1 MDSLTTVSSGQSTCR
16 DHLTLQPLQKLRS
29 SRGSSSNLR
38 TSRSPS
44 ASRSIEQMSR
54 ERSSDSATAAA
65 ATATL
70 AQAAGAT
77 PATSATSATTT
88 SAATTNA
95 GATSATSTT
104 ANSNSSA
111 SSSTV
116 AAAQAAVYSGG
127 NTVTGSLGST
137 GGVAVRGFRSHS
149 PTHRRRSRERQ
160 RRTHGSDQGGLLAY
174 SGLINAGAGDMT
186 DFIVAVRGGGG
197 DAGGGG
203 GGGGGGSAG
212 TGSGLEDS
220 RLSGNEDYYSSFV
233 SDEFDG
239 SKKLHHRRTHER
251 SSSVQAIDRLNTKIQ
266 CTKESIRQEQ
276 TARDDNVNEYL
287 KLAASA
293 DKQQLQRIKAVFEK
307 KNQKSAH
314 SISQLQKKLDNY
326 TKRSKDLQNH
336 QFQTK
341 SQHRQPREVLRDVG
355 QGLRNV
361 GGNIRDGITGFS
373 GSVMSKP
380 REFAHLIKNKFGS
393 ADNINQM
400 GEAEL
405 QGIQSGNADVLT
417 VGGNERL
424 PQLPGMGTSTSSG
437 GGNNNNNAGTGSGTG
452 KFNSDNG
459 SECSSVTSE
468 SIPAGSGKS
477 QSGAS
482 QYHIVLKSL
491 LTELAERKA
500 ENEKLKERIERLE
513 TGQKE
518 FNNLTSTLE
527 SERYRAEGLEEQIND
542 LTELHQNEIENL
554 KQTIADME
562 EKVQYQSDERLRD
575 VNEVLENCQTRISK
589 MEHMSQQQYVTVE
602 GIDNSNARALVVK
615 LINVV
620 LTILQVVL
628 LLVATAAGIIMP
640 FLKTRVR
647 VLTTFLTI
655 CIIIFVIRQWPDVQD
670 IGAGLV
676 RHLKQSLVVK

>member
-1 MDSLTTVSSGQSTCR
+1 MDSTPNAAFNPIQNR
-16 DHLTLQPLQKLRS
+16 DFLTLQPLRP
-29 SRGSSSNLR
+29 SRGSSTNLR
-38 TSRSPS
+38 SSRSPS
-44 ASRSIEQMSR
+44 ASRSTEQMSR
-54 ERSSDSATAAA
+54 ERASEAAA
-65 ATATL
+65 ATQTAAAT
-70 AQAAGAT
+70 AGGAT
-77 PATSATSATTT
+77 ATSAGGSGGGPVAAIT
-88 SAATTNA
+88 SAAGGATSGS
-95 GATSATSTT
+95 GATSANT
-104 ANSNSSA
+104 NSNSSA

-127 NTVTGSLGST
+127 NTVTGSLGS
-137 GGVAVRGFRSHS
+137 GGVAARGFRSHS

-174 SGLINAGAGDMT
+174 SGLGVTDMT
-186 DFIVAVRGGGG
+186 DFMGPLQ
-197 DAGGGG
+197 

-239 SKKLHHRRTHER
+239 SKKVHRRCHER
-251 SSSVQAIDRLNTKIQ
+251 SSSAQAIDRLNTKIQ

-314 SISQLQKKLDNY
+314 NISQLQKKLDNY
-326 TKRSKDLQNH
+326 TKRAKDLQNH

-400 GEAEL
+400 SDAEL
-405 QGIQSGNADVLT
+405 QGMQSTNADVLA
-417 VGGNERL
+417 GSERL
-424 PQLPGMGTSTSSG
+424 QQVPGAGTSTGSG
-437 GGNNNNNAGTGSGTG
+437 GGGQNNNIGGAGSGTG

-468 SIPAGSGKS
+468 SIPGGSGKS

-482 QYHIVLKSL
+482 QYHIVLKTL

-518 FNNLTSTLE
+518 FNNLTATLE

-640 FLKTRVR
+640 FLKTRIR
-647 VLTTFLTI
+647 VLTTFLSI
-655 CIIIFVIRQWPDVQD
+655 CFVIFVIRQWPDVQD
-670 IGAGLV
+670 IGSGLV